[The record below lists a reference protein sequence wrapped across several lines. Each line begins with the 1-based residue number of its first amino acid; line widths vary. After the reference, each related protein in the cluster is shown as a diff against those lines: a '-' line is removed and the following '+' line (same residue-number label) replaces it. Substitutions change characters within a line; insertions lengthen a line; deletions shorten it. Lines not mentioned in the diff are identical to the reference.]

1 MADLFPLKHGINDWS
16 ETPLMMLPMVIQL
29 IDNDDDRAW
38 MTALYEKECR
48 VMFRTAQA
56 YSNQKA
62 DTEDIVSE
70 SCVHLIEHLDTI
82 RGMESKKLSVYIVH
96 TVRNTAINY
105 LRKKQREKKY
115 FEEAPDDDHLADPLH
130 LENAICLREEL
141 QSFLQVVNTL
151 PETQQAVLRMKYYL
165 EMKDAEIAHQLG
177 IAESSVRK
185 YIERA
190 RKKLIQSLLVNKEAV
205 QHE

>member
-1 MADLFPLKHGINDWS
+1 MF
-16 ETPLMMLPMVIQL
+16 MLPMVIQA
-29 IDNDDDRAW
+29 IENDDDRAW
-38 MTALYEKECR
+38 MTALYNRECR

-62 DTEDIVSE
+62 DAEDVVSE
-70 SCVHLIEHLDTI
+70 SCVHLIEHMDTI

-96 TVRNTAINY
+96 TVRNTAINH
-105 LRKKQREKKY
+105 LRKKQREKRFY
-115 FEEAPDDDHLADPLH
+115 EEAPDEDQLADPLH
-130 LENAICLREEL
+130 LENAICLREDL

-165 EMKDAEIAHQLG
+165 DMKDAEIAQQLG

-190 RKKLIQSLLVNKEAV
+190 RKKLIQTLLVSKEAG